1 MLSTKISKMSKKYKM
16 VVVDDHPIVISG
28 ISGLLSDLENIEI
41 IEKMQSGVSLL
52 DYIESNEVDLVLMDI
67 FLPVITGIDLCKAIK
82 QKFPQVIVIG
92 MSSQSERSLVMQ
104 FIQNGG
110 NGYILKSASFEEFK
124 NCINQAIEGEIVFSD
139 EVKTIVSQP
148 LSEDLDTIPSLSRR
162 EKDIAVLL
170 SKGKQTQEIADELF
184 LSFLTVQ
191 THRRNI
197 LQKYKTKNVAE
208 LITLLLKNNLLD

>member
-1 MLSTKISKMSKKYKM
+1 M

-28 ISGLLSDLENIEI
+28 ISGLLSDLDNIEI
-41 IEKMQSGVSLL
+41 VEKMQSGALLL
-52 DYIESNEVDLVLMDI
+52 DYIENNEVDLVLIDI
-67 FLPVITGIDLCKAIK
+67 FLPVVTGIDLCKAIK
-82 QKFPQVIVIG
+82 QKYSQVIVIG

-124 NCINQAIEGEIVFSD
+124 NCINKAIEGEIVFSD

-148 LSEDLDTIPSLSRR
+148 LSEDLDNIPSLSRR
-162 EKDIAVLL
+162 EKDIALLL

>member
-1 MLSTKISKMSKKYKM
+1 MSKKYKM

-41 IEKMQSGVSLL
+41 VEKMQSGALLL
-52 DYIESNEVDLVLMDI
+52 DYIESNEVDLVLIDI
-67 FLPVITGIDLCKAIK
+67 FLPVVTGIDLCKSIK
-82 QKFPQVIVIG
+82 QKYPQVIVIG

-124 NCINQAIEGEIVFSD
+124 NCINKAIEGEIVFSD

-148 LSEDLDTIPSLSRR
+148 LSEDLDNIPSLSRR
-162 EKDIAVLL
+162 EKDIALLL

>member
-1 MLSTKISKMSKKYKM
+1 MSKKYKM

-28 ISGLLSDLENIEI
+28 ISGLLSDLDNIRI
-41 IEKMQSGVSLL
+41 IEKLQSGVTLL
-52 DYIESNEVDLVLMDI
+52 DYIEKNKVDLILMDI

-104 FIQNGG
+104 FVQNGG
-110 NGYILKSASFEEFK
+110 NGYILKSASFDEFK
-124 NCINQAIEGEIVFSD
+124 NCIYKAIEGEIVFSD
-139 EVKTIVSQP
+139 EVRAIISQP
-148 LSEDLDTIPSLSRR
+148 QSEDLDRIPSLSRR
-162 EKDIAVLL
+162 EKDITLLL
-170 SKGKQTQEIADELF
+170 SKGKSTQEIADELF

-208 LITLLLKNNLLD
+208 LIAFLLKNNLLN

>member
-1 MLSTKISKMSKKYKM
+1 MSKKYKM

-28 ISGLLSDLENIEI
+28 ISGLLADLENIEI
-41 IEKMQSGVSLL
+41 IEKMQSGVTLL
-52 DYIESNEVDLVLMDI
+52 DYIENNKVDLVLIDI

-82 QKFPQVIVIG
+82 QKYPRVIVIG
-92 MSSQSERSLVMQ
+92 MSSQSERSLVMK

-110 NGYILKSASFEEFK
+110 NGYILKSASFDEFK
-124 NCINQAIEGEIVFSD
+124 SCINKAIEGEIVFSD

>member
-1 MLSTKISKMSKKYKM
+1 MSEKYKM

-28 ISGLLSDLENIEI
+28 ISGLLADLENIEI
-41 IEKMQSGVSLL
+41 IEKMQSGVTLL
-52 DYIESNEVDLVLMDI
+52 DYIENNKVDLVLIDI

-82 QKFPQVIVIG
+82 QKYPQVIVIG
-92 MSSQSERSLVMQ
+92 MSSQSERSLVMK

-110 NGYILKSASFEEFK
+110 NGYILKSASFDEFK
-124 NCINQAIEGEIVFSD
+124 NCINKAIEGEIVFSD
-139 EVKTIVSQP
+139 EVKIIVSQP
-148 LSEDLDTIPSLSRR
+148 LSEDLDTIPGLSRR
-162 EKDIAVLL
+162 EKDIAMLL

-208 LITLLLKNNLLD
+208 LITLLLKNNLLE

>member
-1 MLSTKISKMSKKYKM
+1 MSEKYKM

-28 ISGLLSDLENIEI
+28 ISGLLADLENIEI
-41 IEKMQSGVSLL
+41 IEKMQSGVALL
-52 DYIESNEVDLVLMDI
+52 DYIENNKVDLVLIDI

-82 QKFPQVIVIG
+82 QKYPQVIVIG
-92 MSSQSERSLVMQ
+92 MSSQSERSLVMK

-110 NGYILKSASFEEFK
+110 NGYILKSASFDEFK
-124 NCINQAIEGEIVFSD
+124 NCINKAIEGEIVFSD

-148 LSEDLDTIPSLSRR
+148 LSEDLDAIPSLSRR
-162 EKDIAVLL
+162 EKDIAILL

-208 LITLLLKNNLLD
+208 LITLLLKNNLLE

>member
-1 MLSTKISKMSKKYKM
+1 MSNKYKM

-28 ISGLLSDLENIEI
+28 ITGLLSDLENIEI
-41 IEKMQSGVSLL
+41 IEKMKSGIGLP
-52 DYIESNEVDLVLMDI
+52 DYLENNKVDLVLIDI
-67 FLPVITGIDLCKAIK
+67 FLPVITGIDLCKVIK
-82 QKFPQVIVIG
+82 QKYPQVIVIG

-110 NGYILKSASFEEFK
+110 SGYILKSASFEEFK
-124 NCINQAIEGEIVFSD
+124 NCINRAIEGEIVFSD

-148 LSEDLDTIPSLSRR
+148 LSEDLDTIPILSRR
-162 EKDIAVLL
+162 EKDIAILL

-197 LQKYKTKNVAE
+197 LQKYKAKNVAE
-208 LITLLLKNNLLD
+208 LLTLLLKNNLLN

>member
-1 MLSTKISKMSKKYKM
+1 MTNRYRTVI
-16 VVVDDHPIVISG
+16 VDDHPIVISG
-28 ISGLLSDLENIEI
+28 ISGLLSDFDSVEI
-41 IEKMQSGVSLL
+41 TAKLTSGEMLL
-52 DYIESNEVDLVLMDI
+52 NYMEDHDADLILMDI
-67 FLPVITGIDLCKAIK
+67 FMPGITGVDLCKTIK
-82 QKFPQVIVIG
+82 QKHPKIIIIG

-124 NCINQAIEGEIVFSD
+124 SCIEKAMQGEIVFSD
-139 EVKTIVSQP
+139 EVKTIISQP
-148 LSEDLDTIPSLSRR
+148 NWDDLNKIPSLSRR
-162 EKDIAVLL
+162 EKDIVDLL
-170 SKGKQTQEIADELF
+170 SKGKSTQEIADELF

-208 LITLLLKNNLLD
+208 LIAILLKNNLLN

>member
-1 MLSTKISKMSKKYKM
+1 M

-28 ISGLLSDLENIEI
+28 ISGLLSDLENVEI
-41 IEKMQSGVSLL
+41 IEKMQSGVALL
-52 DYIESNEVDLVLMDI
+52 DYMERNEVDLVLLDI

-82 QKFPQVIVIG
+82 QKFPQVVVIG

-110 NGYILKSASFEEFK
+110 NGYILKSASFDEFK
-124 NCINQAIEGEIVFSD
+124 NCINKAIEGEIVFSD
-139 EVKTIVSQP
+139 EVKIIVSQP

-162 EKDIAVLL
+162 EKDIAILL

>member
-1 MLSTKISKMSKKYKM
+1 MSKKYKM

-28 ISGLLSDLENIEI
+28 ISGLLSDLENVEI
-41 IEKMQSGVSLL
+41 IEKMQSGVALL
-52 DYIESNEVDLVLMDI
+52 DYMECNEVDLVLLDI

-82 QKFPQVIVIG
+82 QKFPQVVVIG

-110 NGYILKSASFEEFK
+110 NGYILKSASFDEFK
-124 NCINQAIEGEIVFSD
+124 NCINKAIEGEIVFSD
-139 EVKTIVSQP
+139 EVKIIVSQP

-162 EKDIAVLL
+162 EKDIAILL

>member
-1 MLSTKISKMSKKYKM
+1 MKIRKMSEKYKM

-28 ISGLLSDLENIEI
+28 ISGLLADLENIEI
-41 IEKMQSGVSLL
+41 IEKMQSGVALL
-52 DYIESNEVDLVLMDI
+52 DYIENNKVDLVLIDI

-82 QKFPQVIVIG
+82 QKYPQVVVIG
-92 MSSQSERSLVMQ
+92 MSSQSERSLVMK

-110 NGYILKSASFEEFK
+110 NGYILKSASFDEFK
-124 NCINQAIEGEIVFSD
+124 NCINKAIEGEIVFSD

-162 EKDIAVLL
+162 EKDIAMLL

-208 LITLLLKNNLLD
+208 LITLLLKNNLLE

>member
-1 MLSTKISKMSKKYKM
+1 M

-41 IEKMQSGVSLL
+41 VEKLQSGVSLL
-52 DYIESNEVDLVLMDI
+52 DYIEKNKVDLILMDI

-82 QKFPQVIVIG
+82 QKFPKVIIIG

-104 FIQNGG
+104 FVQNGG
-110 NGYILKSASFEEFK
+110 NGYILKSASFDEFK
-124 NCINQAIEGEIVFSD
+124 NCIYKAIEGEIVFSD
-139 EVKTIVSQP
+139 EVRAIISQP
-148 LSEDLDTIPSLSRR
+148 QSEDLDRIPSLSRR
-162 EKDIAVLL
+162 EKDITLLL
-170 SKGKQTQEIADELF
+170 SKGKSTQEIADELF

-208 LITLLLKNNLLD
+208 LIAFLLKNNLLN

>member
-1 MLSTKISKMSKKYKM
+1 M

-28 ISGLLSDLENIEI
+28 ISGLLSDLENVEI
-41 IEKMQSGVSLL
+41 VEKMQSGVTLL
-52 DYIESNEVDLVLMDI
+52 DYIKNNQVDLILMDI

-82 QKFPQVIVIG
+82 QKYPQVIIIG

-124 NCINQAIEGEIVFSD
+124 NCINKAIEGEIVFSD

-148 LSEDLDTIPSLSRR
+148 VYEDLDTIPSLSRR
-162 EKDIAVLL
+162 EKDIALLL
-170 SKGKQTQEIADELF
+170 SKGKQTQEIAHELF

>member
-1 MLSTKISKMSKKYKM
+1 MSKKYKM

-41 IEKMQSGVSLL
+41 IEKMQSGVMLL
-52 DYIESNEVDLVLMDI
+52 DYVENNEVDLVLMDI

-82 QKFPQVIVIG
+82 QKFPRVIVIG
-92 MSSQSERSLVMQ
+92 MSSQSERSLVMK

-110 NGYILKSASFEEFK
+110 NGYILKSASFDEFK
-124 NCINQAIEGEIVFSD
+124 NCINKAIEGEIVFSD
-139 EVKTIVSQP
+139 EVKIIVSQP

-162 EKDIAVLL
+162 EKDIAILL

>member
-1 MLSTKISKMSKKYKM
+1 MSKKYKM

-41 IEKMQSGVSLL
+41 IEKMQSGVMLL
-52 DYIESNEVDLVLMDI
+52 DYVENNEVDLVLMDI

-82 QKFPQVIVIG
+82 QKFPEVIVIG
-92 MSSQSERSLVMQ
+92 MSSQSERSLVMK

-110 NGYILKSASFEEFK
+110 NGYILKSASFDEFK
-124 NCINQAIEGEIVFSD
+124 NCINKAIEGEIVFSD
-139 EVKTIVSQP
+139 EVKIIVSQP

-162 EKDIAVLL
+162 EKDIAILL